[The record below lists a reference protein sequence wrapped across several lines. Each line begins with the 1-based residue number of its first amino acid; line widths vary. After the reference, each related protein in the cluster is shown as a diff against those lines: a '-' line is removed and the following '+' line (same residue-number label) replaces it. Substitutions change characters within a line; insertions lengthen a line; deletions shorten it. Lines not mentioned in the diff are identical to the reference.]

1 MKVDVFAGAAI
12 AADERAVCVYLI
24 TDAQNGT
31 LLSTGVK
38 QCSAIHM
45 ELDSIRAA
53 VMALEYLRTAT
64 QATVYT
70 DNCSLAALLTGHI
83 KPPTGMGRFVLDIRR
98 RMEALKCDV
107 VVRMSCSDVLETERR
122 LAEAATRPGYL
133 PPTPLQYDLL
143 VNRI

>member
-1 MKVDVFAGAAI
+1 MMVDVFAGAAI

-24 TDAQNGT
+24 TDAHNGT

-38 QCSAIHM
+38 QCKVAHA

-53 VMALEYLRTAT
+53 VMALEYLRTVT
-64 QATVYT
+64 QATIYT
-70 DNCSLAALLTGHI
+70 DSCSLELLLTGRI
-83 KPPTGMGRFVLDIRR
+83 QPPTGMGRLVLDIRR
-98 RMEALKCDV
+98 RMDALKCDV
-107 VVRMSCSDVLETERR
+107 VVRLSCSDVLETARR
-122 LAEAATRPGYL
+122 LAAAATRPGYI